1 MEHGTMEWLGVTMG
15 NGFINPDHGAHDI
28 FAHHFEIQGEGFRVL
43 AAGQRVEFEPGH
55 FGDGG
60 AVAPVPHPRRPLS
73 RWRGRCPS
81 VPWYRERVADDVR
94 HPRGHPGRGGGV
106 EGRLCRQRSPRAH
119 PCPRVVDQHHAR
131 RRHHLHR
138 RRLPRPPE
146 LIIPSARD
154 VLDFRLPVAVMFIGV
169 LGHDRS

>member
-15 NGFINPDHGAHDI
+15 NGFINPDHGARDI

-81 VPWYRERVADDVR
+81 VPRYRERVADDVR

-106 EGRLCRQRSPRAH
+106 EGRLCRQR
-119 PCPRVVDQHHAR
+119 
-131 RRHHLHR
+131 
-138 RRLPRPPE
+138 E

-169 LGHDRS
+169 LGHARS